1 MSANLKVIV
10 PYDQSIKW
18 PPIRVQM
25 SGGIIIIV
33 QRLEQQYKITVQHI
47 MERKPD
53 ICVYVNPLAHER
65 DIRTCVRDISTQLNH
80 VGVAGPNL
88 EVSGR
93 IKAIKVTFE
102 STVGALHTNSKLSA
116 RSIILKAQH
125 IFIKPEALFT
135 CSKLRMISRRVQIDG
150 RICSDRMSSKMS
162 IFIDSALLHIG
173 VDGTIGTTRS
183 SIDKSSSKMS
193 ENLVNVLHF
202 RLTGC
207 LANFGYI
214 GSQNEI
220 EFHIDGSV
228 LSLQDSRIDSASRGY
243 TALKQIKGISSE
255 ASDSL
260 PTSSTLSSAILYQK
274 PNTVAQL
281 LEDGVDLNDSIK
293 ANNRDD
299 DTPRKI
305 AIRKYKAIQASE
317 RRNEMRE
324 KITLIQAL
332 ISTHDWKR
340 GIITSNKINAKIGRD
355 CADCAQFRSGTLV
368 LTVYGN
374 AKCEA
379 KSIWTG
385 GSVTVTVGHD
395 LIIEGQVK
403 HVNFDISC
411 GGNMA
416 TTEESIISQDQWVK
430 IVSSTFCVGGIWSV
444 GEQFSL
450 DVKSATFLEE
460 SYLEVDYFDGTISD
474 CCYNSGTWQTRFI
487 SLIIQGDLFT
497 LHTGKVF
504 VEETTTIEAQSFNN
518 CGLWKIKE
526 AIKIMLKRSANFYV
540 SSKFSANLLK
550 LIAEGQCTI
559 AGHLSLENLLVYI
572 RNDMITAPGAR
583 VNITIGA
590 TVAVGTF
597 RNDSSW
603 YLDGNLRLHVA
614 CIEQSEDAL
623 IFVKDTFTMVVYDV
637 SEERCQ
643 GRIVANYLIVNLMKQ
658 VRFDGYIRGNQIEIS
673 IPHVNESRLTIG
685 GQLEVLDGPLIL
697 KGRSSEDFE
706 ISPFLKSS
714 TVSSIAAH
722 SYPAFILEGQL
733 KAEAIIAPFLAI
745 RFSASSYSLLSG
757 MDSIAKDAAY
767 RTLISCNSLHTQRT
781 SLIDSVP
788 KGLFP
793 ESILCATTWLHEGQ
807 IRFNGGK
814 VYIITDGL
822 INRGRLT
829 SDDKLQNH
837 MHEVVVLV
845 ENFFRNDAVFSA
857 DRIEISGNGELQ
869 NMNRIF
875 ANDEMNIRL
884 ANFRSESG
892 QTQLEG
898 TKLLSA
904 SNEWNH
910 VMGGRLEACGN
921 YDISTSKACIALNH
935 KFDKQVRI
943 NARSRL
949 LIDNDII
956 DDRSNIALIARD
968 AILFESRIIVD
979 LLELTLG
986 AAYIT
991 EFVVKKGASIITNQL
1006 RITGSCKYLTVI
1018 IDGEL
1023 TCESMIIDTR
1033 IRQVKMVGAGI
1044 LSCRKS
1050 CNIGGDSIILTTR
1063 DIRMTELMGSLITI
1077 VSDGTLSLSPFD
1089 SRLKT
1094 LSIYADNCYLQGR
1107 IFVEHKIILKTDHG
1121 ACYISGEILG
1131 TCANSEL
1138 SLECDNLFLTG
1149 TVANLDFLE
1158 SYTRKKIEHCETGM
1172 IKSVKNIVFEAE
1184 FISLDGKIIDSESII
1199 TTGEEVNIE
1208 GILLQS
1214 QENTNVAY
1222 SIFGKKI
1229 LFDGEI
1235 HGPARLE
1242 LSGSEITFSGISTNL
1257 KFLDID
1263 ANLVIITPRKM
1274 DCEIF
1279 NFIAYS
1285 AILDGNFNT
1294 AIFGVTI
1301 QTALFIRT
1309 DLTGCMQCKLV
1320 APVILALNCP
1330 MSPKFDIC
1338 SLIYAFERFELESG
1352 NFMELSG
1359 SKHQFIWTSNNNSSP
1374 DYASN
1379 YNNAKFAD
1387 TQKYSGNNANI
1398 LSQSFIEISFHS
1410 GIINH
1415 YAIKDYDLWQKTT
1428 KIIGEC
1434 FKNSHIITYDE
1445 LEEALKKTKQMIPI
1459 GISLPTTSRL
1469 YLILLELL
1477 NEIHIEHILMRN
1489 FSKLFRLLCNI
1500 IDINDEDDE
1509 IKYSEIFV
1517 EQRERRSALPNLTAS

>member
-1 MSANLKVIV
+1 M
-10 PYDQSIKW
+10 
-18 PPIRVQM
+18 
-25 SGGIIIIV
+25 
-33 QRLEQQYKITVQHI
+33 
-47 MERKPD
+47 
-53 ICVYVNPLAHER
+53 
-65 DIRTCVRDISTQLNH
+65 
-80 VGVAGPNL
+80 
-88 EVSGR
+88 
-93 IKAIKVTFE
+93 
-102 STVGALHTNSKLSA
+102 
-116 RSIILKAQH
+116 
-125 IFIKPEALFT
+125 LF
-135 CSKLRMISRRVQIDG
+135 
-150 RICSDRMSSKMS
+150 
-162 IFIDSALLHIG
+162 
-173 VDGTIGTTRS
+173 
-183 SIDKSSSKMS
+183 
-193 ENLVNVLHF
+193 
-202 RLTGC
+202 
-207 LANFGYI
+207 
-214 GSQNEI
+214 
-220 EFHIDGSV
+220 
-228 LSLQDSRIDSASRGY
+228 
-243 TALKQIKGISSE
+243 
-255 ASDSL
+255 
-260 PTSSTLSSAILYQK
+260 
-274 PNTVAQL
+274 
-281 LEDGVDLNDSIK
+281 
-293 ANNRDD
+293 
-299 DTPRKI
+299 
-305 AIRKYKAIQASE
+305 
-317 RRNEMRE
+317 
-324 KITLIQAL
+324 
-332 ISTHDWKR
+332 
-340 GIITSNKINAKIGRD
+340 
-355 CADCAQFRSGTLV
+355 
-368 LTVYGN
+368 
-374 AKCEA
+374 
-379 KSIWTG
+379 
-385 GSVTVTVGHD
+385 
-395 LIIEGQVK
+395 
-403 HVNFDISC
+403 
-411 GGNMA
+411 
-416 TTEESIISQDQWVK
+416 
-430 IVSSTFCVGGIWSV
+430 
-444 GEQFSL
+444 
-450 DVKSATFLEE
+450 FL
-460 SYLEVDYFDGTISD
+460 
-474 CCYNSGTWQTRFI
+474 GTWQTRFI
-487 SLIIQGDLFT
+487 SLIIRGDLFT

-518 CGLWKIKE
+518 CGVWKIKE
-526 AIKIMLKRSANFYV
+526 AIKIMLKGSANFYV

-572 RNDMITAPGAR
+572 RNDMITVPGAR
-583 VNITIGA
+583 INITVGA

-603 YLDGNLRLHVA
+603 YLDGNLHLHVA

-658 VRFDGYIRGNQIEIS
+658 VRFDGYIRVNQIEIS

-722 SYPAFILEGQL
+722 SYPAFILDGQL

-745 RFSASSYSLLSG
+745 RFSTSSYSSLSG
-757 MDSIAKDAAY
+757 MDSIAKDATY

-788 KGLFP
+788 TGLFP
-793 ESILCATTWLHEGQ
+793 EGILCATTWLHEGQ

-829 SDDKLQNH
+829 SGDKLQNH

-875 ANDEMNIRL
+875 ASDEMNIRL
-884 ANFRSESG
+884 ANFRSEFG

-904 SNEWNH
+904 RNEWNH
-910 VMGGRLEACGN
+910 VMEGRIEACGN
-921 YDISTSKACIALNH
+921 YDVSTSKACLALNH
-935 KFDKQVRI
+935 KFDKHVRI

-956 DDRSNIALIARD
+956 DDRGNIALIARD
-968 AILFESRIIVD
+968 AILFKSRMTVD

-991 EFVVKKGASIITNQL
+991 EFVVKKGASVTTNQL

-1023 TCESMIIDTR
+1023 TCESMIIDAR

-1063 DIRMTELMGSLITI
+1063 DIRMTELMGSLVTI
-1077 VSDGTLSLSPFD
+1077 VSDGTLSLSSFD
-1089 SRLKT
+1089 SCLKT

-1107 IFVEHKIILKTDHG
+1107 IFVEHKIILKIDHG
-1121 ACYISGEILG
+1121 ACHISGEILG
-1131 TCANSEL
+1131 ICANSEL

-1149 TVANLDFLE
+1149 TIANLDFFE

-1184 FISLDGKIIDSESII
+1184 LISLDGKIIDSESVIA
-1199 TTGEEVNIE
+1199 TGEEVNIE

-1214 QENTNVAY
+1214 QENTNFAY

-1229 LFDGEI
+1229 LFDGKI

-1242 LSGSEITFSGISTNL
+1242 LSGSEITFSGVSTNL
-1257 KFLDID
+1257 KLLDID
-1263 ANLVIITPRKM
+1263 ANLAIITPRKM
-1274 DCEIF
+1274 KCEIF

-1285 AILDGNFNT
+1285 AILDGNFNI
-1294 AIFGVTI
+1294 AIFGVII

-1309 DLTGCMQCKLV
+1309 DLTGCTQCKLV
-1320 APVILALNCP
+1320 APIILALNCP
-1330 MSPKFDIC
+1330 VSPKLDIC

-1352 NFMELSG
+1352 KFMEVFG
-1359 SKHQFIWTSNNNSSP
+1359 SKHQFIWPSNNNSSP
-1374 DYASN
+1374 LVDTQQYSS
-1379 YNNAKFAD
+1379 NNASK
-1387 TQKYSGNNANI
+1387 

-1415 YAIKDYDLWQKTT
+1415 YAVKNSDLWQKTT

-1434 FKNSHIITYDE
+1434 FKNSHTTSYDE
-1445 LEEALKKTKQMIPI
+1445 LEEALKKTKQMKPV

-1489 FSKLFRLLCNI
+1489 FPKLFHLLCNI
-1500 IDINDEDDE
+1500 TDIDDDDDE
-1509 IKYSEIFV
+1509 MKYSEIFV
-1517 EQRERRSALPNLTAS
+1517 EQRERFDSQALHEIANRFRMRSCKFGLQRTEHHSAEDDIGYVSRSSSEEIDEKRRNINDLHDTLYCTNLDKESLTSISKVTISDEDDCMDKDAITDDELRI